1 MPRAERPFRNGLA
14 ALLLALLL
22 AGPLSAAQV
31 VLVNGD
37 AAGTGFSD
45 TRPADPGAGANG
57 AATLGGQRLAVLQRA
72 AEIWGAVLDS
82 PVPIR
87 VGIRMLALTCGS
99 QGTTLARAGP
109 VALASNFPNA
119 PRPNTA
125 YHIAHANALARVDLD
140 SRDDVVA
147 EFNLAVDSGCSTGV
161 SGWWYGL
168 DPAQPVPADRIALLP
183 VALHELA
190 HGLGFSAQTDLA
202 TGQFPGS
209 SPTLWSH
216 YLYDLQRG
224 RHWRALSAA
233 ERAQSARD
241 DPWLVW
247 SGRAVSRGGADVLLG
262 EPVLAL
268 DGIRG
273 GPELVGGLALAQFG
287 PAWPGLA
294 GSARVVAVDDGVAG
308 AGEPLG
314 TLTDGCEF
322 PFRNGSR
329 LAGQVALLDRG
340 YCPFVDKVRNAQQH
354 GAVGVIVA
362 NQADGPPPVMGG
374 SAADITIPAVGV
386 SREQGQALRL
396 RLLRA
401 RLETGFGRSST
412 PSGTR
417 QGCVRMFAPSTLQTG
432 SSVSHF
438 HSEAQPALLMAP
450 SISRSLFDDLD
461 LTLDLFRDLGWPL
474 LVPLPP
480 IPPVDCPVS
489 PLP

>member
-1 MPRAERPFRNGLA
+1 MPRADRILRA
-14 ALLLALLL
+14 ALPAIAGLLL
-22 AGPLSAAQV
+22 AGPLSAAQL

-37 AAGTGFSD
+37 PAGVGFSD
-45 TRPADPGAGANG
+45 GRPADPAAGANG
-57 AATLGGQRLAVLQRA
+57 GATLGAQRLAVLQRA

-87 VGIRMLALTCGS
+87 IGIRMVALTCGS

-109 VALASNFPNA
+109 VALAANFPNA
-119 PRPNTA
+119 PRANTA

-140 SRDDVVA
+140 SRDDVA
-147 EFNLAVDSGCSTGV
+147 TEFNLSIDAGCSQGAT
-161 SGWWYGL
+161 GWWYGL
-168 DPAQPVPADRIALLP
+168 DPDQPVPADRIPLLP

-233 ERAQSARD
+233 ERAQSARN

-247 SGRAVSRGGADVLLG
+247 SGRAVNQQGARVLLG

-273 GPELVGGLALAQFG
+273 GPGLVGGLALAQFG
-287 PAWPGLA
+287 PSWPGLA
-294 GSARVVAVDDGVAG
+294 GTARVVAVDDGVAG
-308 AGEPLG
+308 AGQPPG

-322 PFRNGSR
+322 PFRNGAR

-340 YCPFVDKVRNAQQH
+340 LCPFVDKVRHAQQH

-362 NQADGPPPVMGG
+362 NQADGAPPVMGG
-374 SAADITIPAVGV
+374 VGPDIAIPAAGV
-386 SREQGQALRL
+386 SREQGEALR
-396 RLLRA
+396 RNLLRA
-401 RLETGFGRSST
+401 RLETGFARSAT
-412 PSGTR
+412 PSATR
-417 QGCVRMFAPSTLQTG
+417 QGCVRMFAPETLQAG

-474 LVPLPP
+474 QVAAPPPLVP
-480 IPPVDCPVS
+480 DCALQ

>member
-1 MPRAERPFRNGLA
+1 MTPAERRCRSVVA
-14 ALLLALLL
+14 ALLAALL
-22 AGPLSAAQV
+22 AGPLAAAQV

-37 AAGTGFSD
+37 PAGTGFAD
-45 TRPADPGAGANG
+45 GRPAVAAAGANG
-57 AATLGGQRLAVLQRA
+57 ATTLGGQRLAVLQRA
-72 AEIWGAVLDS
+72 AEIWAAVLDS

-87 VGIRMLALTCGS
+87 VAIRMVALPCGA

-119 PRPNTA
+119 PRANTA

-168 DPAQPVPADRIALLP
+168 DPGQPVPADRIALLP

-190 HGLGFSAQTDLA
+190 HGLGFSAQVDLA

-216 YLYDLQRG
+216 YLFDLQRG

-233 ERAQSARD
+233 ERVQSARD

-247 SGRAVSRGGADVLLG
+247 SGRSVNQQGEGLLLG
-262 EPVLAL
+262 EPVLDLA
-268 DGIRG
+268 GIRG
-273 GPELVGGLALAQFG
+273 GPAQVAGLALAQFG

-294 GSARVVAVDDGVAG
+294 GTARVVAVDDGVAG
-308 AGEPLG
+308 AGEPPG
-314 TLTDGCEF
+314 TVTDGCEF
-322 PFRNGSR
+322 PFRNGAR

-340 YCPFVDKVRNAQQH
+340 LCPFVDKVRHAQQH

-362 NQADGPPPVMGG
+362 NQVEGAPPTMGG
-374 SAADITIPAVGV
+374 AGADITIPAVGV
-386 SREQGQALRL
+386 TRQQGAALR
-396 RLLRA
+396 RSLLRA
-401 RLETGFGRSST
+401 RLETAFARTTT
-412 PSGTR
+412 PSATR
-417 QGCVRMFAPSTLQTG
+417 QGCVRMYAPSVLQAG

-450 SISRSLFDDLD
+450 SISRTLFDDLD

-474 LVPLPP
+474 LLPA
-480 IPPVDCPVS
+480 PPVQAVDCPLQ

>member
-1 MPRAERPFRNGLA
+1 MRRAERGRP
-14 ALLLALLL
+14 LALLL
-22 AGPLSAAQV
+22 GLALAAPLPAAQV

-37 AAGTGFSD
+37 PAGTGFSD
-45 TRPADPGAGANG
+45 ARPALPAAGG
-57 AATLGGQRLAVLQRA
+57 SAAGTLGAQRLAVVQRA
-72 AEIWGAVLDS
+72 AEIWAAVLDS

-87 VGIRMLALTCGS
+87 VAIRMVALPCDS

-119 PRPNTA
+119 PRANTA
-125 YHIAHANALARVDLD
+125 YHIAHANALARTDLD

-147 EFNLAVDSGCSTGV
+147 EFNLAVDAGCSTGT

-190 HGLGFSAQTDLA
+190 HGLGFSAQVDLT

-216 YLYDLQRG
+216 YLFDLQRG

-233 ERAQSARD
+233 ERVQSARA

-247 SGRAVSRGGADVLLG
+247 SGAEVNRQAATVLVG
-262 EPVLAL
+262 EPLLAL

-273 GPELVGGLALAQFG
+273 GPVLAGGLALAQFG

-294 GSARVVAVDDGVAG
+294 GAARVVAVDDGIAG
-308 AGEPLG
+308 PGQPPG
-314 TLTDGCEF
+314 TPTDGCEF
-322 PFRNGSR
+322 PFRNGAR

-340 YCPFVDKVRNAQQH
+340 LCPFVDKVRNAQRH

-362 NQADGPPPVMGG
+362 NQVEGAPPTMGG
-374 SAADITIPAVGV
+374 AAGDITIPAVGV
-386 SREQGQALRL
+386 TRAQGAALR
-396 RLLRA
+396 RSLLRA
-401 RLETGFGRSST
+401 RLETGFVRGAT

-417 QGCVRMFAPSTLQTG
+417 DGCVRMFAPGALQSG

-438 HSEAQPALLMAP
+438 HAEAQPALLMAP
-450 SISRSLFDDLD
+450 AVSRTLFDDLD
-461 LTLDLFRDLGWPL
+461 LTVDLFRDLGWPL
-474 LVPLPP
+474 QLPAPVAPPGDCPLQPLP
-480 IPPVDCPVS
+480 
-489 PLP
+489 